1 MSDEKPL
8 VNAFIRAADAARGAQ
23 HAHRPSDVIAMILME
38 VADKLHNFDAVSAHL
53 KEAWDR
59 MTREHAYPHVQQA
72 ASIFLEANEL
82 TRLTAISQIMTEQV
96 GRETHGWGWI
106 TLDSARQFVGLLGE
120 FSSVRCSFDL
130 AAMPALVAAWIARQA
145 DRPCHVLFVNQL
157 QSNNDLVHLASIAIG
172 V

>member
-59 MTREHAYPHVQQA
+59 MFNKPQV
-72 ASIFLEANEL
+72 SFL
-82 TRLTAISQIMTEQV
+82 
-96 GRETHGWGWI
+96 
-106 TLDSARQFVGLLGE
+106 RQ
-120 FSSVRCSFDL
+120 
-130 AAMPALVAAWIARQA
+130 M
-145 DRPCHVLFVNQL
+145 N
-157 QSNNDLVHLASIAIG
+157 
-172 V
+172 